1 MICIGYEKLNELL
14 KRNEIPAYRLAQE
27 LDIPTS
33 TFSAWKH
40 GEYRPK
46 VDKLKKIA
54 DYFGVPVTY
63 FIE

>member
-1 MICIGYEKLNELL
+1 MYERFEKLVKENGTT
-14 KRNEIPAYRLAQE
+14 AYQVSKMTGV
-27 LDIPTS
+27 DKS
-33 TFSAWKH
+33 TLSHWKA
-40 GEYRPK
+40 GDYTPK